1 MAASV
6 FTLGLVNSV
15 KKKKK
20 KTEPSKRNSVK
31 KGDVCKVTN

>member
-15 KKKKK
+15 KKKK